1 LEERLAKLNELIQ
14 EKQRLFYEELMDRK
28 TDQESQLATRN
39 GVNEQNRAN
48 GKPLMSSILMILLK
62 EPDDLV
68 KAKREKKAIE
78 EKLRHSRP

>member
-1 LEERLAKLNELIQ
+1 MEERLAKLNELIQ